1 MRVRLKL
8 FTRRKVLLFKEIMVE
23 SEMREA
29 DRVFRCLPLYLS
41 LSKRR
46 RETHSSLSLCKKML
60 KKERR
65 IQWKQGEGLS
75 VYKNTKYRERE
86 GSSSWSC
93 ECACPCLSLSLHK
106 RSPSRRERERER
118 LQGRKE
124 GRKEALKRALTLN
137 YLSLSLSLSLP
148 LSLSL

>member
-46 RETHSSLSLCKKML
+46 RETHSSLSLSLCKKML

-118 LQGRKE
+118 DCKE
-124 GRKEALKRALTLN
+124 GRKEGGLETCLN
-137 YLSLSLSLSLP
+137 S
-148 LSLSL
+148 